1 MDVKDGFIRSH
12 ENQGAVVN
20 VDDESLL
27 AYRRQRK
34 IFNQMKDKSE
44 EINTIKED
52 VTNIKE
58 DLAAIKELILK
69 VLNK

>member
-27 AYRRQRK
+27 AYKRQRAL
-34 IFNQMKDKSE
+34 FNQIKDKSE

-52 VTNIKE
+52 VINIKD
-58 DLAAIKELILK
+58 DLAVIKELILK

>member
-1 MDVKDGFIRSH
+1 MNAENGFTRSH
-12 ENQGAVVN
+12 ENKGAIVN
-20 VDDESLL
+20 TDNESLL
-27 AYRRQRK
+27 AYKRQRTLLNT
-34 IFNQMKDKSE
+34 IKDKSE

-52 VTNIKE
+52 VTNIKT

>member
-1 MDVKDGFIRSH
+1 MDSKDGFLRSY
-12 ENQGAVVN
+12 ENKGAVVN

-27 AYRRQRK
+27 AYKRQRAL
-34 IFNQMKDKSE
+34 FNQMKDKSE

-52 VTNIKE
+52 VTNIKN
-58 DLAAIKELILK
+58 DLASIKELILK